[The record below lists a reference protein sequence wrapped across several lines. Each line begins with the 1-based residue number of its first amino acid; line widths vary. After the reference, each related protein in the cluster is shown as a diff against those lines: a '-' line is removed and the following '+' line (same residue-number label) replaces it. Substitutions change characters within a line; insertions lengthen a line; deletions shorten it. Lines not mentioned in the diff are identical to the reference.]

1 MTTNTMAEEK
11 TQLPE
16 LQEHLLEERK
26 ELMERTIKLGKFLT
40 DPDAKLNHEEWK
52 MLENQYFHMKEYLQ
66 ILTTRCVYYGLLE
79 AVNLHLD
86 YSKR

>member
-1 MTTNTMAEEK
+1 MAEEK

-16 LQEHLLEERK
+16 WQERLLEERK
-26 ELMERTIKLGKFLT
+26 ELMERTIKLGKFLS
-40 DPDAKLNHEEWK
+40 DSDAKLNHEEWK
-52 MLENQYFHMKEYLQ
+52 MLEGQYYHMKEYLQ